1 MEGFP
6 AASRDLLAAGGS
18 LIAAGGS
25 LVAAGGSLLSVDDGF
40 SMKTVNNR
48 EKIQYF
54 Q

>member
-18 LIAAGGS
+18 L
-25 LVAAGGSLLSVDDGF
+25 VAADGSLLSVDDGF